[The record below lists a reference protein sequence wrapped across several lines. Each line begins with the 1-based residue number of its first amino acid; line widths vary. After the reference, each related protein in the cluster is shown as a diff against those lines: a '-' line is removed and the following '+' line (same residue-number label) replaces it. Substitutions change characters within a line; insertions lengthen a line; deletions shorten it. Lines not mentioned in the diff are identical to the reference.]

1 MKLQNIYPLTILIAI
16 SFLLLNC
23 RDGSNPFEVDY
34 STVPDPFS
42 VEGITPD
49 TSETGLITYRLQ
61 AGSGPFEVTIRDRVL
76 MYYTGRKT
84 NGEIFDSSY
93 GNGSTTPSN
102 LAVDGV
108 VEGFREGILGMK
120 EGEKKVLIIPPSLA
134 YGNNEGHSLQN
145 DTLIFD
151 LELETILD

>member
-1 MKLQNIYPLTILIAI
+1 MKLLNTYPLIILIAV

-23 RDGSNPFEVDY
+23 RDGSNPFEIDY
-34 STVPDPFS
+34 STAPDPFS
-42 VEGITPD
+42 VEGATPD
-49 TSETGLITYRLQ
+49 TSETGLITYQLQ
-61 AGSGPFEVTIRDRVL
+61 DGSGPFEVTIRDQVL
-76 MYYTGRKT
+76 IYYTGRTT

-93 GNGSTTPSN
+93 RNGSTSPGN
-102 LAVDGV
+102 LSVNSVVD
-108 VEGFREGILGMK
+108 GFREGILGMK

-134 YGNNEGHSLQN
+134 YGDIENHSLQN